1 MSESHAA
8 VQRLQGSLPP
18 ASAPASASVEKRKEE
33 IRGKQAHL
41 HREIR
46 ALEWQQMVRR
56 RRRAGLPQCAIVSE
70 KRSDT
75 RLRTQVALHGGW
87 KSAAVSQLVLYI
99 SQLLLQ
105 VQARKPNVWSH
116 VPEMFVECAVCSFH
130 ALQRTQAAP
139 LLPTADT
146 MALLLTELLNDG
158 KLVSPYMHDVVLQSV
173 ANMLGNRACLGVMQR
188 NAGVVDRLVPRLL
201 RLYDQEHWLPLTPV
215 LLRLVGRDGVAP
227 PPPPGA
233 PPCALTTRIVQ
244 LCLQRSPSAASF
256 VNQLFSALDWA
267 ATEVTV
273 GLRDLASGSRPAES
287 FSLRRR
293 LAVLFS
299 LAVSACDL
307 LDYLLATAP
316 TVFLAG
322 PPSLAARLAE
332 MLAFLVVHAPVDPA
346 ARGYQHLADVLA
358 TVGRGRVCHPLAL
371 AAHVT
376 TMLGSCWAFE
386 RGPPSAYAARVA
398 AARALAGAAV
408 APDAPT
414 NSVVA
419 LLVDMDAAC
428 PTAALEALARAP
440 FSQAAIAEAEL
451 AALRA
456 HVTHVADFAAECKL
470 RRAGARVTEAA
481 CPPEFLDPIM
491 MMPMVDPVRLPESG
505 VVVDRVTIERHLLS
519 SATDPYSRTPL
530 AMRQVVAD
538 EELRAR
544 IEAWRAGGSREASS
558 GSQGS
563 RAISSHAPQG
573 WDLDSET
580 SDQ

>member
-1 MSESHAA
+1 MNESHAA
-8 VQRLQGSLPP
+8 VVKLQGSLPP
-18 ASAPASASVEKRKEE
+18 SSTPASASVEKRKEE

-41 HREIR
+41 HRDIR
-46 ALEWQQMVRR
+46 ALEWQQMVRAPCHAPR
-56 RRRAGLPQCAIVSE
+56 DARWAPTQACTNTAAL
-70 KRSDT
+70 
-75 RLRTQVALHGGW
+75 QVALHGGW

-99 SQLLLQ
+99 SHLLLQ
-105 VQARKPNVWSH
+105 IQARKPNVWSH

-173 ANMLGNRACLGVMQR
+173 ANMLSNRACLGVMQR

-201 RLYDQEHWLPLTPV
+201 RLYDQEHWLPMTPIF
-215 LLRLVGRDGVAP
+215 LRLVGRDGGAP
-227 PPPPGA
+227 QPGE

-273 GLRDLASGSRPAES
+273 GLRDLTSGSRPAES
-287 FSLRRR
+287 YSLRRR
-293 LAVLFS
+293 LLVLFS

-332 MLAFLVVHAPVDPA
+332 MLAFLVVHAPVDPST
-346 ARGYQHLADVLA
+346 RGYQLLQDVLSA
-358 TVGRGRVCHPLAL
+358 MSRGRVCHPLAL
-371 AAHVT
+371 AAHVAS
-376 TMLGSCWAFE
+376 MLGSCWLFE

-398 AARALAGAAV
+398 AARTLAGTSV
-408 APDAPT
+408 APNAPT
-414 NSVVA
+414 NSVIS

-451 AALRA
+451 AALRTQ
-456 HVTHVADFAAECKL
+456 VTHVADFAEECKL
-470 RRAGARVTEAA
+470 RRASARVTEAA

-491 MMPMVDPVRLPESG
+491 MTPMADPVRLPESG

-544 IEAWRAGGSREASS
+544 IEAWRAGGSREAPAA
-558 GSQGS
+558 QGGH
-563 RAISSHAPQG
+563 AIASHAPQG
-573 WDLDSET
+573 WDLDSEA